1 MSLVLNE
8 SVLKNTY
15 KNQISDVLKINY
27 IVNKTTDGAVTD
39 ATATMIK
46 TTTTDNV
53 STDNRVGSGTINV
66 SGKRMFFGI
75 ENYTDLTVAER
86 SSFITTMLADFETL
100 IS

>member
-27 IVNKTTDGAVTD
+27 IVNKTTENVLTD
-39 ATATMIK
+39 VTATMIK
-46 TTTTDNV
+46 TTIVDNV

-66 SGKRMFFGI
+66 SGTRMFFGI
-75 ENYTDLTVAER
+75 ENYTNLTVAER

>member
-15 KNQISDVLKINY
+15 KNQISDTLKINY
-27 IVNKTTDGAVTD
+27 IVNKTTEGVLTD

-46 TTTTDNV
+46 TTTVDNV
-53 STDNRVGSGTINV
+53 STDSRVGSGSINV
-66 SGKRMFFGI
+66 SGKRMFLGI
-75 ENYTDLTVAER
+75 ENYPDLTIAER